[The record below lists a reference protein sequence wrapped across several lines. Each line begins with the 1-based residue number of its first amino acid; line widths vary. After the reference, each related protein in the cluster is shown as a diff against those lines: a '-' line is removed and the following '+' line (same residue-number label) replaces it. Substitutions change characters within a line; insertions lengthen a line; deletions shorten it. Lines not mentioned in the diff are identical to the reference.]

1 MGLARA
7 SFWVPQSR
15 HPLADRRDDRARR
28 LHDGLASLNLVSGLS
43 SFIGGNRT
51 CETLNSQQF
60 WAWRSRSRPVATR
73 RSNKACLV
81 QAQGPQGRSSRVAML
96 PLGPSSAA
104 QAILHTAKPTQTAVN
119 NTRAIRRMT
128 PHSAV
133 GTSVSAAFF
142 VSALGAPSQT
152 GRTLNV

>member
-7 SFWVPQSR
+7 SYGVSQSR

-43 SFIGGNRT
+43 SFIGGKRT
-51 CETLNSQQF
+51 CETLDSQQF
-60 WAWRSRSRPVATR
+60 WAWRSRSQPVVTQ
-73 RSNKACLV
+73 RSNRACLV
-81 QAQGPQGRSSRVAML
+81 QARGPQARSSRAAMR

-104 QAILHTAKPTQTAVN
+104 LATLLTAKPTQTVVN